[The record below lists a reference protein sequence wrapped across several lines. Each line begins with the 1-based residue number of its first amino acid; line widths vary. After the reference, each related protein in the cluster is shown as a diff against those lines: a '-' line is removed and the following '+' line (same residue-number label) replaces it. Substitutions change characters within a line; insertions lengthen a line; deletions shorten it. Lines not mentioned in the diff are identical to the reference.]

1 MMENKEVKVVEE
13 NVAKD
18 YDTEEGMDTGKMLK
32 YLSDNIV
39 GVASSLSESIKNT
52 QDLEEAKR
60 SSFVAG
66 YACGMADSIQIL
78 DATRSE
84 SSVAPFVIRT
94 VDRFNGVV
102 TGVTKRDDLSL
113 RFELTQE

>member
-1 MMENKEVKVVEE
+1 MENKEVKVVEE
-13 NVAKD
+13 NAAKD
-18 YDTEEGMDTGKMLK
+18 YDTNDSDVSKALK
-32 YLSDNIV
+32 YLSDNVV

-60 SSFVAG
+60 NSFVAG

-78 DATRSE
+78 DATRNE
-84 SSVAPFVIRT
+84 SSVVPFIIKT
-94 VDRFNGVV
+94 VDRFNGVAS
-102 TGVTKRDDLSL
+102 GVSKRDDLKV

>member
-1 MMENKEVKVVEE
+1 MENKEVKVVEE

-18 YDTEEGMDTGKMLK
+18 YDTEEGMDTSKMLK

-39 GVASSLSESIKNT
+39 GVASSLSESIKTT

-60 SSFVAG
+60 NSFVAG

-78 DATRSE
+78 DATKNETSA
-84 SSVAPFVIRT
+84 APFVIKT

-102 TGVTKRDDLSL
+102 AGVSKRDDLRL